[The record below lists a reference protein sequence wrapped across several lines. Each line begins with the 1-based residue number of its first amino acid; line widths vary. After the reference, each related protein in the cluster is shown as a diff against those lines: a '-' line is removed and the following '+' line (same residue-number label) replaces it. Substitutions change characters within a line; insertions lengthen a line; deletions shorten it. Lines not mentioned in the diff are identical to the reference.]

1 MPIWISQDTVTAD
14 TPRNHSRTAWLAP
27 LKERIQAA
35 IRAYV
40 QANPGGEEVTLAV
53 FAAIPPADVA
63 RLLPR
68 GRTIDAGRRELG
80 LRIPLELVEMYGAR
94 QIESYRRDNGRTA
107 SPRRTNRDWPRN
119 YTPHRVVLAAAALG
133 TAQGSAFRTGF
144 SDAALWADVFESWLA
159 VLSDYREATDD
170 LGWWHGGA
178 ACTSLLTGA
187 IWRLPDAIC
196 IAPPPT
202 DVPHAVPGDLWFS
215 RDGESH
221 RLTIRTIYPADPAA
235 AREATR
241 RTLDHAIWQLS
252 GEADH
257 HLVACFVLPAL
268 SDAPCTTS
276 AAEAIMS
283 AAWKAAGPAGM
294 VRFLEHDDVLA
305 QTAKGGVVYPGVML
319 IVREA

>member
-1 MPIWISQDTVTAD
+1 MPIWISQGTVTAD

-35 IRAYV
+35 IRTYV

-80 LRIPLELVEMYGAR
+80 LRIPLELIEMYGAR

-119 YTPHRVVLAAAALG
+119 YTPHRVVRDAAPG
-133 TAQGSAFRTGF
+133 DTPDTAFRPGF
-144 SDAALWADVFESWLA
+144 SDAMLWADVFESWLA
-159 VLSDYREATDD
+159 VLSDYRAAADD
-170 LGWWHGGA
+170 LGWWHGGE

-196 IAPPPT
+196 IAPAPAS
-202 DVPHAVPGDLWFS
+202 VPNAAPGELWFS
-215 RDGESH
+215 RDSESH
-221 RLTIRTIYPADPAA
+221 RLAIRTIYPADPAA

-241 RTLDHAIWQLS
+241 RTLEHAAWQLS

-257 HLVACFVLPAL
+257 RLVACFVLPTL
-268 SDAPCTTS
+268 SGDSCTTS

-283 AAWKAAGPAGM
+283 AAWEVAGPAGM
-294 VRFLEHDDVLA
+294 VRALGGDDALA
-305 QTAKGGVVYPGVML
+305 QTARDGIVYPGVML